1 MEATKSTKRELK
13 RVWAWLTPLE
23 HSRLK
28 IMAARE
34 GEFMEELTRRAII
47 DYLDRQDQEESRG

>member
-1 MEATKSTKRELK
+1 MSTKKKLK

-28 IMAARE
+28 IMAVRE
-34 GEFMEELTRRAII
+34 GKFMEELTRIAILA
-47 DYLDRQDQEESRG
+47 YLDRAEQEAQE